1 MEYVMQTKLTLRLE
15 QELIETA
22 KAYAAASGK
31 SVSQLVADYF
41 TQFKAPLPKTA
52 SKTPI
57 TDSLRGAF
65 KPKPGQPYIDKQDIR
80 ADYTDYLAD
89 KRA

>member
-1 MEYVMQTKLTLRLE
+1 MQTKLTLRLE
-15 QELIETA
+15 RELIETA

-41 TQFKAPLPKTA
+41 TQFKAPLPKPV

-57 TDSLRGAF
+57 TDSLVGVA
-65 KPKPGQPYIDKQDIR
+65 KPKMGELYLDKHSLR
-80 ADYTDYLAD
+80 EEYADYLVA
-89 KRA
+89 KHL